1 MGYGFCIQDNPC
13 DEVTIRLG
21 RPPESVHAALKN
33 KFPARF
39 ISPGWDP
46 EEATFFLRSSHHY
59 SGGYR
64 NEISCLRG
72 LSSDM
77 FGTIRTI
84 ISFAFQAQ
92 LEDGDEI
99 SDDELDYASIQAILD
114 RLLDKRQAIVQW
126 DSHLPP
132 QPQNIR
138 QTHAKTYR
146 DGQLRILNEIIS
158 ELQEHL
164 ENV

>member
-1 MGYGFCIQDNPC
+1 
-13 DEVTIRLG
+13 
-21 RPPESVHAALKN
+21 
-33 KFPARF
+33 
-39 ISPGWDP
+39 
-46 EEATFFLRSSHHY
+46 
-59 SGGYR
+59 
-64 NEISCLRG
+64 
-72 LSSDM
+72 M

-126 DSHLPP
+126 DSHLPL